1 MFPLADLTGDIVF
14 RLLLGLLLEPM
25 MPQALFSSGTRPL
38 DRIERDG
45 SVSPVFCY
53 IFNKIKSMKF
63 TVMLLSRSSIEVEH
77 LPRNYQKS
85 LKQIMCE

>member
-1 MFPLADLTGDIVF
+1 MFPLADLTGDILF
-14 RLLLGLLLEPM
+14 SLLLGLLLEPM

-45 SVSPVFCY
+45 SVSYIVFCY

-77 LPRNYQKS
+77 LPRNYQNR
-85 LKQIMCE
+85 